1 MSSEDVDMKG
11 SAISRFATSV
21 IVLALIVSGCGSGSG
36 GGGGANLNA
45 NAQSLS
51 GTAASGSPIV
61 GTVLVK
67 DSLGATHNTTIGE
80 AGAYRVDVTGM
91 TPPFMLQAQGL
102 VGNRSMSL
110 YSAATAADIGN
121 VINITPATDLVV
133 AMAAQQPAGNY
144 FAGGAFSAFTASALQ
159 NAQNTVRQQLMP
171 VLTALNLSP
180 TVDLLHAS
188 FPADHTG
195 LDEMLDVMQVSPVAP
210 NSMMIKNLA
219 DNSSVTCDVTNSVC
233 AGMLTANNV
242 SSYAMAVQQ
251 MAVQF
256 SALAQL
262 FTTGLPS
269 PTNPTLRALF
279 DQNNFMHEGENLNA
293 FLGEMTSNQKFVGLQ
308 IAAIN
313 VEQLGSNQ
321 ALVSYVLQAGGLS
334 HSAEMQFNW
343 SGSNWLMA
351 GDQHRVSFGLK
362 ATSYL
367 WNTISGGMMMSQPQI
382 YTGMQLDISDPGNTG
397 ASYAVVTG
405 PSLPTSNGG
414 VTGKTVGALLF
425 KNAAGLF
432 QVAAPGA
439 SYNGTQTLSNSTP
452 PYDFYPMTDA
462 AIGSLSD
469 NTLYTVQVYT
479 GAGTLLGTYTMTM
492 AKPPY
497 RASSLAA
504 GSFPALTVPTNMM
517 TMAGMG
523 GSASF
528 SWTLPS
534 GYKSDDLRMEQW
546 GTAGQ
551 MITDDTNIIGSDT
564 ATTMTIPTY
573 AGSLN
578 YSVLWLSTADIYDR
592 HLAWGGRVQ

>member
-1 MSSEDVDMKG
+1 MRG
-11 SAISRFATSV
+11 RAIGRFTVVA
-21 IVLALIVSGCGSGSG
+21 LALLIVSGCGG
-36 GGGGANLNA
+36 GGGGGGSANLNA
-45 NAQSLS
+45 NALYLS
-51 GTAASGSPIV
+51 GTAASGAPIV
-61 GTVLVK
+61 GMVVVK
-67 DSLGATHNTTIGE
+67 DSQGATHSMAIGA

-102 VGNRSMSL
+102 VGNRSVTL

-121 VINITPATDLVV
+121 AINITPATDLVV

-144 FAGGAFSAFTASALQ
+144 FTGGAFSAFTASALQ
-159 NAQNTVRQQLMP
+159 NADNTLRQQLQP

-188 FPADHTG
+188 FLADHTG
-195 LDEMLDVMQVSPVAP
+195 LDEMLDVLQVSPMAP

-242 SSYAMAVQQ
+242 SSYATAVQQ
-251 MAVQF
+251 MAAQF
-256 SALAQL
+256 NALAQL

-269 PTNPTLRALF
+269 PANPALQALF
-279 DQNNFMHEGENLNA
+279 DQANFLHEGENLNA
-293 FLGEMTSNQKFVGLQ
+293 FLSEMTSNPRFVGLQ
-308 IAAIN
+308 ITAIN
-313 VEQLGSNQ
+313 VEQLGPNQ
-321 ALVSYVLQAGGLS
+321 ALVSYVMQAGGLS
-334 HSAEMQFNW
+334 QTAEMQLNW
-343 SGSNWLMA
+343 SGSNWLLA
-351 GDQHRVSFGLK
+351 GNQHKVGFGLK
-362 ATSYL
+362 ATSHL
-367 WNTISGGMMMSQPQI
+367 WNMMSGGMMMSSPQI
-382 YTGMQLDISDPGNTG
+382 YSGLQFDTTDPGNTG
-397 ASYAVVTG
+397 AAYAVVTG
-405 PSLPTSNGG
+405 PGLPTSNGG
-414 VTGKTVGALLF
+414 VTGKAAGALLF

-432 QVAAPGA
+432 QVAAPGVP
-439 SYNGTQTLSNSTP
+439 YNGTQTLANSTP

-469 NTLYTVQVYT
+469 NTPYMVQVYT
-479 GAGTLLGTYTMTM
+479 GAGTLLGTYAMTM

-504 GSFPALTVPTNMM
+504 SSFPALTVPTNMM

-528 SWTLPS
+528 SWTVPS
-534 GYKSDDLRMEQW
+534 GYKPDALRVEQW

-564 ATTMTIPTY
+564 TATMTIPTY

-578 YSVLWLSTADIYDR
+578 YSVLWLSTADLYDR
-592 HLAWGGRVQ
+592 HLAWGGRIQ